1 MEVMN
6 GLLITIIGIVA
17 YIALTFVAIALTSYR
32 REDTP
37 IWEVVVLSIL
47 TTPILAVIVE
57 MLKPYRPEKKK

>member
-1 MEVMN
+1 M

-17 YIALTFVAIALTSYR
+17 YVALTFVAIALTRYR
-32 REDTP
+32 CEDTP

-57 MLKPYRPEKKK
+57 MLKPYKPEKRK